1 MHVVRQPTQDEILTV
16 FRKAGFSSLTPFQDK
31 VIPLV
36 LRGKDL
42 AVESTSGSGRTV
54 GFMLP
59 LVLGLRGAGLAP
71 RAVILASDAREVAK
85 MMRAYTRFSRIVRD
99 APVFVPLGEIEDARR
114 EQRRIEKGATIVA
127 GTSDRVIDH
136 IRRGGL
142 GFKDLQILIVEEP
155 EGAARA
161 DFVKDVQFIFAKI
174 TERPQVILFAR
185 SPLNE
190 ENDLFKLLH
199 HPTVLDT
206 ASPAPAATA
215 AATHFYTVA
224 DGMVRTELLVRVI
237 LGCRI
242 ASAIVHYGPRV
253 DPRRIAEALQPRGL
267 NALLLQA
274 GAGAAGPRLAADRRR
289 ALVSFAQGEGDVL
302 LAPLGAGALA
312 AAERDELS
320 PSHVIFFDLPAG
332 GVRPAVGIGRGSTI
346 VALADPGQEKE
357 LSRLQEAV
365 GVAITRREIP
375 GDDEVLTGAIDRVL
389 KRMQNEDKGELGRL
403 RSRIR
408 RQVPLLQRPLF
419 MASLLKS
426 LLPAGAS
433 AASSPARTPDTVR
446 TARVGAQVPT
456 PAPEAGKPPRG
467 RFGRNAASGPAPAR
481 GPRSGDAQPA
491 ARPEG
496 RGPRSAESG
505 QVGGSGKSAE
515 HISGKSTEYG
525 GAKSAGYVGG
535 DFTQLFVS
543 IGRNRRVFSR
553 DLVALFNEKLS
564 LAPGDI
570 GDVRVFEKY
579 SFVDISPARAGEAIE
594 KLSGTQLK
602 GRTIAVNY
610 AKKKEEKEE
619 T

>member
-1 MHVVRQPTQDEILTV
+1 MHVVRQPSQDEILTV
-16 FRKAGFSSLTPFQDK
+16 FRKAGFTSLTPFQDK
-31 VIPLV
+31 LIPLL

-42 AVESTSGSGRTV
+42 AVEPTTGSGRTV

-59 LVLGLRGAGLAP
+59 LILGLRGAGLAP
-71 RAVILASDAREVAK
+71 RAVILASDAQEVAK
-85 MMRAYTRFSRIVRD
+85 MTRAYTRFSRVVRD
-99 APVFVPLGEIEDARR
+99 APVFVPLGETDDARR
-114 EQRRIEKGATIVA
+114 EQRRLEKGATIVA
-127 GTSDRVIDH
+127 GTADRVIDH
-136 IRRGGL
+136 IRRGGI
-142 GFKDLQILIVEEP
+142 GFKELQTLIVQEP
-155 EGAARA
+155 EGETRA

-174 TERPQVILFAR
+174 TERPQVIFFAH

-190 ENDLFKLLH
+190 ENELFKLLH
-199 HPTVLDT
+199 HPAVLD
-206 ASPAPAATA
+206 AGAPAPAAA
-215 AATHFYTVA
+215 EASTHFFAVA
-224 DGMVRTELLVRVI
+224 EGMVRTELLARII
-237 LGCRI
+237 LGCRVS
-242 ASAIVHYGPRV
+242 SAIVHYGPRV

-267 NALLLQA
+267 RALLLHPGS
-274 GAGAAGPRLAADRRR
+274 GAGAAGPRSAAERRR

-302 LAPLGAGALA
+302 LAPLAAGALA
-312 AAERDELS
+312 AAEQEELS

-357 LSRLQEAV
+357 LSKLQEAV
-365 GVAITRREIP
+365 GVAISRREIP
-375 GDDEVLTGAIDRVL
+375 SDEEVLTGAIDRVL
-389 KRMQNEDKGELGRL
+389 KRMQDEDKGELAQL

-433 AASSPARTPDTVR
+433 AAAAAISRPAETGRAARTAAP
-446 TARVGAQVPT
+446 APAPT
-456 PAPEAGKPPRG
+456 PEAAKPSRG
-467 RFGRNAASGPAPAR
+467 RFGRNTAGGPALAR
-481 GPRSGDAQPA
+481 GPRSVEGQPGP
-491 ARPEG
+491 RPET
-496 RGPRSAESG
+496 
-505 QVGGSGKSAE
+505 
-515 HISGKSTEYG
+515 KSTDYHGESS
-525 GAKSAGYVGG
+525 SAGGN
-535 DFTQLFVS
+535 FTQLFVS